1 MSPSHRRPRRHSRLI
16 LAVCAGFAL
25 VALSVGGWLVGSGPD
40 GDLAAVA
47 DARPAPS
54 SGTASARPRVSL
66 GPKQAGAGAS
76 RSPHA
81 SATHGATHSVSS
93 KKGAALNPFGA
104 IRSSLADSGVSWYY
118 DWDASP
124 QGISAPPGVHFVPMI
139 WGTKSMNDET
149 LAAVKQRGDT
159 LLGFNEP
166 DFESQSNM
174 SPSEALDLWPRLEA
188 TGMRLGSPAP
198 AFGAADDGSWF
209 DQFMK
214 GAKSRGY
221 RVDFIALHWYGG
233 DFETENAVEQLQ
245 RYLQRTW
252 DRWHKPIWLTEYAL
266 INFGNG
272 AEVASPEQQ
281 SAFVTASTK
290 MMDGLS
296 FVERYSWFKF
306 SPPKEGGQAG
316 TTLYN
321 EDGSR
326 TTMGDAYRAA
336 G

>member
-1 MSPSHRRPRRHSRLI
+1 M
-16 LAVCAGFAL
+16 
-25 VALSVGGWLVGSGPD
+25 
-40 GDLAAVA
+40 
-47 DARPAPS
+47 
-54 SGTASARPRVSL
+54 
-66 GPKQAGAGAS
+66 
-76 RSPHA
+76 
-81 SATHGATHSVSS
+81 SS

-104 IRSSLADSGVSWYY
+104 VRSSLADSGVTWYY

-124 QGISAPPGVHFVPMI
+124 QGIAAPAGVQFVPMI
-139 WGTKSMNDET
+139 WGAKLANDET
-149 LAAVKQRGDT
+149 LAAVKGRGDT

-166 DFESQSNM
+166 DFESQSNL
-174 SPSEALDLWPRLEA
+174 SPSAALDLWPKLQA

-209 DQFMK
+209 DQFMQ

-233 DFETENAVEQLQ
+233 DFDTSNAVEQLK

-266 INFGNG
+266 INFSNG
-272 AEVASPEQQ
+272 AEVASPEEQV
-281 SAFVTASTK
+281 AFVKASTA

-321 EDGSR
+321 EDGSK
-326 TTMGDAYRAA
+326 TPMGDAYRAA